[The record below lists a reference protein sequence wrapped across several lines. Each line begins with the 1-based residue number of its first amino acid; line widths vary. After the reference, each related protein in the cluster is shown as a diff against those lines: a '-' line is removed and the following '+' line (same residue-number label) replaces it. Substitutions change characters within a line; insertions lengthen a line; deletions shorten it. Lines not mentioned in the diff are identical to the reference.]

1 MTIGW
6 VPCTVSELDVIKPFP
21 SERGAGIW
29 KAPVRA
35 RGERNKACA
44 LLQMACEVPLSFQS
58 GALLPMIW
66 IVAVCQALI
75 SWQLFSM
82 LHRNW
87 FSVSVTVD
95 ILLKPT
101 VNEHKI
107 LLHHS

>member
-1 MTIGW
+1 M
-6 VPCTVSELDVIKPFP
+6 
-21 SERGAGIW
+21 
-29 KAPVRA
+29 RA